1 MPDDLL
7 LRLRNFQD
15 DYFPHHQQR
24 FLREDG
30 STFLADIPRFKL
42 VAPATA
48 R

>member
-1 MPDDLL
+1 MMEGH
-7 LRLRNFQD
+7 
-15 DYFPHHQQR
+15 YR

-30 STFLADIPRFKL
+30 TTFLADIPRFKL